1 MPKTKLNIIKP
12 LLSLNELSDGDVLH
26 RLHSVY
32 DGMLNNPAYPNTPV
46 DMARF
51 KAVIDA

>member
-32 DGMLNNPAYPNTPV
+32 NEFFN
-46 DMARF
+46 
-51 KAVIDA
+51 